1 MELLVARRERIYLD
15 RFRNE
20 FSATPKRRLRLATP
34 ATGSP
39 PLLKIRLEVALRS
52 MQEKIGSISIVAT
65 QKIRARVG
73 TDRAEERSNLLN
85 RAMFRGA

>member
-1 MELLVARRERIYLD
+1 
-15 RFRNE
+15 
-20 FSATPKRRLRLATP
+20 
-34 ATGSP
+34 
-39 PLLKIRLEVALRS
+39 